1 MAEALTQ
8 LALVVAALF
17 TGAAVYVNAVE
28 HPARRHLD
36 PRAALQEW
44 QPAYKRG
51 AAMQATLALVG
62 FVLAAT
68 AAFLGAGTLV
78 ALGAA
83 FIIAPWPWT
92 FLAIMPLNK
101 RLLAMTL
108 DEAELVPT
116 CIRCLT
122 VGTRCI
128 VSARCSARRP
138 QPACSGHRS
147 GCSAMLGTG
156 DDEDYEF
163 NTKTRSSEDATKKS
177 TMLARRPEG
186 RLARCQHRS
195 PSVNLE
201 PSCRLRNLRLRCFVS
216 PL

>member
-1 MAEALTQ
+1 MAESLTQ

-28 HPARRHLD
+28 HPARRQLD

-44 QPAYKRG
+44 QPAYNRG

-101 RLLAMTL
+101 RLLAMTV
-108 DEAELVPT
+108 DEAGPGVHSMLDRWNALHRVRTLLGAAATT
-116 CIRCLT
+116 CLFWA
-122 VGTRCI
+122 
-128 VSARCSARRP
+128 S
-138 QPACSGHRS
+138 
-147 GCSAMLGTG
+147 
-156 DDEDYEF
+156 
-163 NTKTRSSEDATKKS
+163 
-177 TMLARRPEG
+177 
-186 RLARCQHRS
+186 
-195 PSVNLE
+195 
-201 PSCRLRNLRLRCFVS
+201 LRL
-216 PL
+216 

>member
-51 AAMQATLALVG
+51 AVMQATLALVG

-92 FLAIMPLNK
+92 FLAIMPLNN
-101 RLLAMTL
+101 RLLAMTM
-108 DEAELVPT
+108 DEARLVPT
-116 CIRCLT
+116 CIRCST
-122 VGTRCI
+122 VEHAASCPHVAGRCGHSLLALGI
-128 VSARCSARRP
+128 APVVAPCSAPETTESRIQHEGTKFRRRHEEEHHAGT
-138 QPACSGHRS
+138 PAG
-147 GCSAMLGTG
+147 
-156 DDEDYEF
+156 
-163 NTKTRSSEDATKKS
+163 
-177 TMLARRPEG
+177 RP
-186 RLARCQHRS
+186 A
-195 PSVNLE
+195 
-201 PSCRLRNLRLRCFVS
+201 
-216 PL
+216 

>member
-1 MAEALTQ
+1 MSETLTQ

-68 AAFLGAGTLV
+68 AVWLGAGTLV

-83 FIIAPWPWT
+83 LIIAPWPWT
-92 FLAIMPLNK
+92 YLAIMPLNK
-101 RLLAMTL
+101 RLLAMTPAMAGSDVHSML
-108 DEAELVPT
+108 DRWNTL
-116 CIRCLT
+116 
-122 VGTRCI
+122 
-128 VSARCSARRP
+128 
-138 QPACSGHRS
+138 HRVRTL
-147 GCSAMLGTG
+147 LGAA
-156 DDEDYEF
+156 
-163 NTKTRSSEDATKKS
+163 ATAS
-177 TMLARRPEG
+177 LFWA
-186 RLARCQHRS
+186 L
-195 PSVNLE
+195 
-201 PSCRLRNLRLRCFVS
+201 LRV
-216 PL
+216 

>member
-1 MAEALTQ
+1 M
-8 LALVVAALF
+8 
-17 TGAAVYVNAVE
+17 
-28 HPARRHLD
+28 PSSIRRGVHLD

-101 RLLAMTL
+101 RLLAMTV
-108 DEAELVPT
+108 DEARLVPT

-163 NTKTRSSEDATKKS
+163 NTKARSSEDDTKKS
-177 TMLARRPEG
+177 TMLARRRKAGVGWRRGEG
-186 RLARCQHRS
+186 PVRAPSETAALS
-195 PSVNLE
+195 PSL
-201 PSCRLRNLRLRCFVS
+201 
-216 PL
+216 PLSSTHRATRGASIEVLQ